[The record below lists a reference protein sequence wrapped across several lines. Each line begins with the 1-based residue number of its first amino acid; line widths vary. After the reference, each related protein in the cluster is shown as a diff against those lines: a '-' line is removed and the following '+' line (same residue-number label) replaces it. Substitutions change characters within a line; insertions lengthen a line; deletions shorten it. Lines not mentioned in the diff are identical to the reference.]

1 MRQVALELTPNGR
14 CRAARPP
21 RRSVEG
27 EDHVA
32 QDGRPSRKRRPIAR
46 REAEHIGG
54 LVLPAPAA
62 IEPANCA
69 VAHHQ
74 NRKLAFP
81 QRQAAEK
88 SPSSSSQRRPGRS
101 RPRVQ
106 HPNSD
111 AVRRAPSR
119 SNSKHCRRLLASPQ
133 ACRPTF
139 ASPTLPPLTM
149 LTGLD
154 TSPGRALPAEALGYS
169 GRAW

>member
-1 MRQVALELTPNGR
+1 MRQVALELAPNGR

-21 RRSVEG
+21 SRSVEG
-27 EDHVA
+27 EDHIA
-32 QDGRPSRKRRPIAR
+32 EDGRPSGRRRRLAC

-54 LVLPAPAA
+54 LVLLAPAA

-69 VAHHQ
+69 IPHHQ

-81 QRQAAEK
+81 QRQAAKK
-88 SPSSSSQRRPGRS
+88 STSSSSQRRRDRS
-101 RPRVQ
+101 RARVK

-111 AVRRAPSR
+111 AVRRAPSKSR
-119 SNSKHCRRLLASPQ
+119 SKHCRRLLASPQ
-133 ACRPTF
+133 PCRPTF

-149 LTGLD
+149 VTGLD
-154 TSPGRALPAEALGYS
+154 TSPGRALPAEAPGYS